1 MKKLAFFGI
10 CFAVAALFAEVPEL
24 SGGWASYSGK
34 IDLAGQSVVPPDG
47 KYGCVGGGNS
57 SFSVTVS
64 NRKELLDAL
73 NKGSARLLDLY

>member
-1 MKKLAFFGI
+1 MKKLAFLGI
-10 CFAVAALFAEVPEL
+10 CFAVSALFAEVPEV

-34 IDLAGQSVVPPDG
+34 FDLAGQAVVPPDG

-64 NRKELLDAL
+64 NRKELLEAL